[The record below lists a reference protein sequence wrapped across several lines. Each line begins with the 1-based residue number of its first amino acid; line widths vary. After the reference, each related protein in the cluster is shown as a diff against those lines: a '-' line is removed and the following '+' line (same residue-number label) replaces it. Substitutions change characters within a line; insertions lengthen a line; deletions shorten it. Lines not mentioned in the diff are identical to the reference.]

1 MPEDLYTLSRHFLR
15 SNNRPYRRYFLRN
28 NPLKNR
34 FSIII
39 GPRGVGKTTAMIQ
52 HLLSKYGG
60 DIHTDKA
67 LYIPVDHFAVG
78 KSSLYEMAENFANLG
93 GELICFD
100 EIHTYTDWSGELKSI
115 HDRFPGLK
123 IMATGSSALQIQ
135 RGSHDLSRRAIVYR
149 MAGLSFR
156 EFLDLILERETEPFA
171 LEAIL
176 ENHSRLAGTIA
187 ESVER
192 RGKKILALFRAYLQS
207 GYFPYFQEYDDVSL
221 YHITL
226 EQSIHTTIE
235 SDLLAIH
242 PMLTGSSI
250 QKLKKLL
257 AVIAESAPFTP
268 DLRRLKQIV
277 EIGDERT
284 LKTYLQYLADGGV
297 ILTLPKSGGGL
308 RGLEK
313 PAKIYLHNPNQ
324 IYAVSSRGDESIG
337 NIRET
342 CFVNMLSVEHRVS
355 APPRGDFLIDNRYI
369 FEIGG
374 KKKGF
379 KQIGGIPD
387 SYLAVDDIEM
397 GSGNRIPLWLFGFL
411 Y

>member
-1 MPEDLYTLSRHFLR
+1 MPEDLYTLSRYFLG
-15 SNNRPYRRYFLRN
+15 SNNRPYRRYFLRRH
-28 NPLKNR
+28 PLENR

-52 HLLSKYGG
+52 HLLSKYDG
-60 DIHTDKA
+60 DVHTEKA
-67 LYIPVDHFAVG
+67 LYVPVDHFAVG
-78 KSSLYEMAENFANLG
+78 KNSLYEIAEDFANLG
-93 GELICFD
+93 GELICFG
-100 EIHTYTDWSGELKSI
+100 WSEELKSI
-115 HDRFPGLK
+115 HDRFPRLE
-123 IMATGSSALQIQ
+123 IAASGSSALQIQ

-156 EFLDLILERETEPFA
+156 EYLDLILEQETEPFA

-176 ENHSRLAGTIA
+176 ENHGRLAGTII

-192 RGKKILALFRAYLQS
+192 RGKKILALFKVYLQS
-207 GYFPYFQEYDDVSL
+207 GYFPYFQDYDAVPL

-226 EQSIHTTIE
+226 EQSIHTTLE

-250 QKLKKLL
+250 KKLEKLL

-284 LKTYLQYLADGGV
+284 LKTYLQYLEDGGV

-308 RGLEK
+308 RALEK

-324 IYAVSSRGDESIG
+324 VYAISSAGRENVG

-342 CFVNMLSVEHRVS
+342 YFVNMLSVEHRVS
-355 APPRGDFLIDNRYI
+355 VPRRGDFLIDNRYT

-374 KKKGF
+374 RNKGF
-379 KQIGGIPD
+379 EQIGGIPD
-387 SYLAVDDIEM
+387 SYLAVDDAEM
-397 GSGNRIPLWLFGFL
+397 STGNKIPLWLFGFL

>member
-1 MPEDLYTLSRHFLR
+1 MPDDLFALSRYFLG
-15 SNNRPYRRYFLRN
+15 SANRPYRRYFLRRY
-28 NPLKNR
+28 PLENR

-39 GPRGVGKTTAMIQ
+39 GPRGVGKTTATIQ
-52 HLLSKYGG
+52 HLISKYDG
-60 DIHTDKA
+60 DIYTEKA

-78 KSSLYEMAENFANLG
+78 KSSLYEMAEDFSNLG

-100 EIHTYTDWSGELKSI
+100 EIHKYAHWSGELKSI
-115 HDRFPGLK
+115 HDRFPRLK
-123 IMATGSSALQIQ
+123 IVASGSSALRIQ
-135 RGSHDLSRRAIVYR
+135 RGTHDLSRRAIVYR

-156 EFLDLILERETEPFA
+156 EYLDLILERETEPFA
-171 LEAIL
+171 LETIL
-176 ENHSRLAGTIA
+176 ENHSRLAGTIV
-187 ESVER
+187 ESVDR
-192 RGKKILALFRAYLQS
+192 RGKKILALFKAYLQS

-235 SDLLAIH
+235 NDLLAIH

-268 DLRRLKQIV
+268 DMRRLRQIV

-284 LKTYLQYLADGGV
+284 LKAYLQYLEDGGV
-297 ILTLPKSGGGL
+297 ILNLLKSGGGL
-308 RGLEK
+308 RAMEK

-324 IYAVSSRGDESIG
+324 VYAISSRGRENIG

-342 CFVNMLSVEHRVS
+342 YFVNMLSVEHLVS
-355 APPRGDFLIDNRYI
+355 VPKQGDFLVDNRYT

-374 KKKGF
+374 KNKGF
-379 KQIGGIPD
+379 KQIAGIPD
-387 SYLAVDDIEM
+387 SYLAIDDVEM
-397 GSGNRIPLWLFGFL
+397 SAGNKIPLWLFGFL